1 MLNCLLVLTLIGTF
15 VLCFLLISRFDRF
28 LDGKRKSEMKQ

>member
-15 VLCFLLISRFDRF
+15 VLCFLLISRFDRL
-28 LDGKRKSEMKQ
+28 LDRKRKSGMKR